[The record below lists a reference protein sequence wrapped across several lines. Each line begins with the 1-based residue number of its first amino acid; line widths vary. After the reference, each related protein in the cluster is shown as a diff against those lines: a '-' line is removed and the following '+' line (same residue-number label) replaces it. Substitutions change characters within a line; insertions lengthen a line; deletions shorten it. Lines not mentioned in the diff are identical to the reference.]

1 MVLNARCFGDRIF
14 YWFIRGNDMVDTI
27 GKFLTVLP
35 YSICVIIFIIV
46 LWNEWK
52 E

>member
-1 MVLNARCFGDRIF
+1 MVLNACCFSDRNVYSVIWNIIMGDALAVI
-14 YWFIRGNDMVDTI
+14 
-27 GKFLTVLP
+27 P
-35 YSICVIIFIIV
+35 YSGCVIIFIIV